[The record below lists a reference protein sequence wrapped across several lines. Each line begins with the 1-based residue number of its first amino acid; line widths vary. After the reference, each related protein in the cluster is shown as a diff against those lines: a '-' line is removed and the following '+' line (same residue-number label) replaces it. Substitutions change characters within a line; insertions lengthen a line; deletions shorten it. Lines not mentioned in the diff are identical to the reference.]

1 MSSNF
6 IPAIKISCSYA
17 KHQDMHLIS
26 HLLSAQD
33 NNCCYVPRLN
43 LCSLLVILHSQ
54 NNLLFLG
61 GTLKHFPLT
70 PSFCLL
76 LSLLLQ
82 QCYSSNQLSLFTVYY
97 SSLTGHAHSSIE
109 IALVRVTNAFQVE
122 KSNSHTSLL
131 TLTSHL
137 AQLITTF
144 IDTFP
149 LVVLLQIQNFLEFFY
164 IVLFS
169 PYWFSLPLDIF
180 Y

>member
-1 MSSNF
+1 MPCPHGATISIALMSSDF

-17 KHQDMHLIS
+17 NHQDMHMIS

-33 NNCCYVPRLN
+33 HNCCNASRLN

-54 NNLLFLG
+54 NNLLYFGATKTLSSLNTLFL
-61 GTLKHFPLT
+61 P
-70 PSFCLL
+70 
-76 LSLLLQ
+76 
-82 QCYSSNQLSLFTVYY
+82 FTVTFVADMLFFK
-97 SSLTGHAHSSIE
+97 SVIFIHCFLFFPNWSCLQAIE

-144 IDTFP
+144 IDTFLL
-149 LVVLLQIQNFLEFFY
+149 LVVLQI
-164 IVLFS
+164 
-169 PYWFSLPLDIF
+169 
-180 Y
+180 